1 MLITRLATI
10 PPVNEPSLSSP
21 PNSATP
27 IAEPTWRQ
35 ALSTPPASPAW
46 YAGTLSSP
54 PRDNELGVFLRSRRQ
69 RMNHAEARLP
79 AGNGVR
85 RTPGLRREEVAALAG
100 VSIDYY
106 ARLER
111 GRERHPS
118 VAVLDALAGVF
129 GLDDAERQH
138 LHALAVHA
146 AGNGTSQSAVP
157 HSCVR
162 ETSLLLLE
170 AVRPSPAAV
179 LSRVN
184 DMLAANPAGLA
195 IFHGLADWPP
205 ERRNLTRF
213 LFLHPAARSLWADW
227 EGIAAGHVAHL
238 RSIAGQ
244 DPDAPDITGLVDGLA
259 AESPDFA
266 RFWSRYDVKPR
277 TSGDKRFQHPKVGR
291 MTLGY
296 ESLPLA
302 GADGQ
307 RLIVYLAAPGTAD
320 HDAMVLLDLL
330 ATGQETDTRPA

>member
-1 MLITRLATI
+1 MTRPLK
-10 PPVNEPSLSSP
+10 
-21 PNSATP
+21 
-27 IAEPTWRQ
+27 
-35 ALSTPPASPAW
+35 
-46 YAGTLSSP
+46 
-54 PRDNELGVFLRSRRQ
+54 DNELGVFLRSRRQ
-69 RMNHAEARLP
+69 RISPAEAGLP
-79 AGNGVR
+79 VGNGVR
-85 RTPGLRREEVAALAG
+85 RTPGLRREEVATLAG

-111 GRERHPS
+111 GRERRPS
-118 VAVLDALAGVF
+118 MAVLDALAGVF
-129 GLDDAERQH
+129 GLDNAEWQH
-138 LHALAVHA
+138 LHALAAHA
-146 AGNGTSQSAVP
+146 TGNGTSRPAVP
-157 HSCVR
+157 RSCVR

-184 DMLAANPAGLA
+184 DMLAANPPGLA

-213 LFLHPAARSLWADW
+213 LFLHPAARSLWVDW
-227 EGIAAGHVAHL
+227 EDIAAGHVAHL

-244 DPDAPDITGLVDGLA
+244 NPDAPDITRLVEGLLPQ
-259 AESPDFA
+259 SPDFA

-277 TSGDKRFQHPKVGR
+277 TAGYKRFQHPKVGR
-291 MTLGY
+291 MTLSY

-320 HDAMVLLDLL
+320 HDAMVLLDML
-330 ATGQETDTRPA
+330 ATGREADARPL